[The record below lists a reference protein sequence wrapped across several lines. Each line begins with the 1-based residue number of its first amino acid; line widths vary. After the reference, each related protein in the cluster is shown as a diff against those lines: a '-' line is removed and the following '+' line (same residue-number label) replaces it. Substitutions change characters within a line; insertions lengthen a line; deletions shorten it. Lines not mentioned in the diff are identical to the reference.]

1 MSEENEISVTSDGV
15 TLKGDVVDDVRA
27 PIKRVADTADSV
39 LRLVDNV
46 VGLPLDFISTHLE
59 TFRNSYRKEYE
70 NIPEEKLILP
80 NFKTNCSVIQN
91 VAYSAEEPEIQ
102 KLFAHLLASAS
113 DSDIAEMVHPAFA
126 SIISEMTTI
135 DAKLLEDFNL
145 YGTESKIGNALVE
158 EEKVLIP
165 QSISNLTRLGLIEYQ
180 DDPYSLN
187 ELRTFVGKQ
196 HYSGR
201 SRGDLNKTVGEL
213 IKTVGELIN
222 DVQQLKNNIIKDRQS
237 TMTRRRMKLTQLG
250 EDFVA
255 VVLKKMINK
264 PSKRDALTGAPS

>member
-196 HYSGR
+196 HYHSAH
-201 SRGDLNKTVGEL
+201 SRGDLH
-213 IKTVGELIN
+213 KTVGELIN